1 MNPESFTYNG
11 VTVSY
16 SEAQK
21 AIILAD
27 QNLIT
32 QLKSQYASYQS
43 QYNDQEARINEA
55 QNHLDNDCNS
65 LSGWGGSSSPRQ
77 QCIDRWNTQWN
88 DARAVEASLI
98 NYMNT
103 NQSQQ
108 TSAVKKLNDD
118 IATIEN
124 DIKLQIQTQLANTAA
139 ANAAANQQST
149 VSTAPAVVAA
159 NAAAVQTQLANQA
172 AAAKLKQEQNIKL
185 AEFGVIAVVIVVIGI
200 FVVKKLF

>member
-21 AIILAD
+21 AIVLAD

-32 QLKSQYASYQS
+32 QLKSQYADYQS
-43 QYNDQEARINEA
+43 QYNEQESRINEA
-55 QNHLDNDCNS
+55 KNQLDNYCNT
-65 LSGWGGSSSPRQ
+65 LSGSVFNGNPKQ
-77 QCIDRWNTQWN
+77 ACIDANNQKWNE
-88 DARAVEASLI
+88 ARAVEASLI

-103 NQSQQ
+103 NQTQQ

-118 IATIEN
+118 ITTIEN

-139 ANAAANQQST
+139 ATAAANNQAT
-149 VSTAPAVVAA
+149 VTTAPAVVNA
-159 NAAAVQTQLANQA
+159 NAAAVQTQLANEA
-172 AAAKLKQEQNIKL
+172 AAAKLKQEQNIK
-185 AEFGVIAVVIVVIGI
+185 IATFTLVAIVVIVIGI
-200 FVVKKLF
+200 SLFRRAS

>member
-21 AIILAD
+21 AIVLAD

-32 QLKSQYASYQS
+32 QLKAQYASLQDS
-43 QYNDQEARINEA
+43 YNAQEALVNDA
-55 QNHLDNDCNS
+55 KNHLDNYCNT
-65 LSGWGGSSSPRQ
+65 LSGSVFSGNPRQ
-77 QCIDRWNTQWN
+77 QCIDTYNRQWNT
-88 DARAVEASLI
+88 ARATELDI
-98 NYMNT
+98 QGQMNT
-103 NQSQQ
+103 NGLQQ
-108 TSAVKKLNDD
+108 ASAVKKLNDD
-118 IATIEN
+118 ITTIEN

-149 VSTAPAVVAA
+149 VSTAPAIVAA
-159 NAAAVQTQLANQA
+159 NAAAVQTQLANEA

>member
-21 AIILAD
+21 AIVLAD

-32 QLKSQYASYQS
+32 QLKAQYADYQN
-43 QYNDQEARINEA
+43 QYNQQEAIVTDA
-55 QNHLDNDCNS
+55 KNHLDNICNNLTS
-65 LSGWGGSSSPRQ
+65 LGGVKQS
-77 QCIDRWNTQWN
+77 CIDTWNNRWN
-88 DARAVEASLI
+88 DARAQQQVLI
-98 NYMNT
+98 TYMNT
-103 NQSQQ
+103 NQTQQ

-118 IATIEN
+118 ITTIEN

-149 VSTAPAVVAA
+149 VSTAPAIVAA
-159 NAAAVQTQLANQA
+159 NAAAVQTQLANEA

-185 AEFGVIAVVIVVIGI
+185 AEFGVIAIVIVVIGI